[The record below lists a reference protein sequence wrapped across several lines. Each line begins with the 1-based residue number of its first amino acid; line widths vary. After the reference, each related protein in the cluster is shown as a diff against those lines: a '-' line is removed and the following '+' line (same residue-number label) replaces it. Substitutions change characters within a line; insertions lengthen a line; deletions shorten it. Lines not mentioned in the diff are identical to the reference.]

1 MRQQTQTTR
10 KPQNRMLLPVFKGK
24 LIEFAF
30 HLKKQGKSE
39 STIKTQCGS
48 IRNLYNLAADLNNA
62 ESVKEIVALKECS
75 NGTKQNLINAY
86 RNFATYMGIKLSEMP
101 KYRAKSKLPFIPTE
115 SELDQLIACAGP
127 KLQPYLQTLKE
138 TFARAGEIA
147 ALKWR
152 DVDLERHITTINDA
166 EKNSNP
172 RQIEISDKL
181 VTMLKRIPKTSEL
194 VFGENAAKRMRQLF
208 HWTRTR
214 LAYRTQNPRIKQ
226 IHLHSFRHW
235 GATMLY
241 HDTKDIMLVMARLGH
256 KSITSTQIYV
266 KLLKTGNRDEY
277 ISKVATTLE
286 EAETLIESGF
296 EYVTDMQIGQ
306 MSYKLFRKKK
316 PWRPS

>member
-1 MRQQTQTTR
+1 MQQQTQTA
-10 KPQNRMLLPVFKGK
+10 KNAPNRMPLATFKGK
-24 LIEFAF
+24 LVEFAF
-30 HLKKQGKSE
+30 HLKKQGRSE

-48 IRNLYNLAADLNNA
+48 IRNLYNIGANLNEP
-62 ESVKEIVALKECS
+62 ESVKEIIAMKDCS
-75 NGTKQNLINAY
+75 NGTKRNLVNAY
-86 RNFATYMGIKLSEMP
+86 RNFAKFRKILLPEMP
-101 KYRAKSKLPFIPTE
+101 EYKAKPKLPFIPTE
-115 SELDQLIACAGP
+115 SEIDQLIACAGP
-127 KLQPYLQTLKE
+127 KLQPYIQTVKE

-152 DVDLERHITTINDA
+152 DTDLERRIITINDA

-181 VTMLKRIPKTSEL
+181 VTMLKRIPKTNEL

-214 LAYRTQNPRIKQ
+214 LAFRTQNPRTKE

-266 KLLKTGNRDEY
+266 KLLQTGNRDEY
-277 ISKVATTLE
+277 VSKVATTIE
-286 EAETLIESGF
+286 EAETLIETGF
-296 EYVTDMQIGQ
+296 EYVTDMKVGQ
-306 MSYKLFRKKK
+306 MVYKLFRKKK